1 MSLETKHFYEFGPF
15 RIDSAERIL
24 LQDGKLVHLTG
35 KTFEVLL
42 VLAERS
48 GHIVE
53 RDELIEKVWPDC
65 FVEEGNLTVTISML
79 RKVLEAGENGHPY
92 IETVPRR
99 GYRFTAEVRDIP
111 INGAKQ
117 TPLNGAG
124 SRVAA
129 NEKEL
134 TVTTDGGAA
143 KSQERTLKASAGP
156 GRKTALLVAAV
167 LVIGTLAGLLL
178 LRRGERTAVEIE
190 SLAVLPLRNLSGDLE
205 QDYFAEGMT
214 EALINYLSKIGAL
227 RVISRTSAMHYKETA
242 KRLPEIAQELK
253 VDAIVEGSVLRS
265 GDRVR
270 IAVRLIHAPTEQHLW
285 AGSYERDLS
294 DVLDLQREVAQTIAQ
309 EIEIK
314 VTPAEQARLARARRP
329 VNRKAY
335 LDYLKGHHYRNKR
348 TQESLNKA
356 VEHFQSA
363 IEEDPTYAPA
373 YAGLSECYGLMGTV
387 GIGRKSPR
395 ETRPLAVAAA
405 RKALEIDGELA
416 EAYAALATMHRYE
429 WEWVQADRGFQRAL
443 ELNPGY
449 PHGHLLYSDYLVC
462 RGRLEQAVAEARRAE
477 ELDPLSVNMK
487 WHVGYTFYFARRHDE
502 AIQQLQN
509 TLELDPNYAWAHWIL
524 GSSYMHKS
532 MFAEAI
538 ASLEKAAVLSKSP
551 SIVASLASAYA
562 RSGNAVQA
570 RKLLRELMDLQKQ
583 RFVSPAAIGLL
594 NISLREKERA
604 FEWLEKAYQERSNSM
619 AYLGVDPSVDP
630 LRSDRRFQDL
640 LRRIGL
646 EK

>member
-1 MSLETKHFYEFGPF
+1 MSVETKHFYEFGPF
-15 RIDSAERIL
+15 RVDSAERVL
-24 LQDGKLVHLTG
+24 LRDGRLVHLTG
-35 KTFEVLL
+35 KAFDVLL
-42 VLAERS
+42 ALAERS

-79 RKVLEAGENGHPY
+79 RKVLEAGENGNLY

-99 GYRFTAEVRDIP
+99 GYRFAAEVRDIP

-117 TPLNGAG
+117 TPLKEDD
-124 SRVAA
+124 SRGK

-134 TVTTDGGAA
+134 TLTTDGGEV
-143 KSQERTLKASAGP
+143 KGQERRLKAPAGQ
-156 GRKTALLVAAV
+156 RKTVLLVVAV
-167 LVIGTLAGLLL
+167 LVIATLAGLLL
-178 LRRGERTAVEIE
+178 FRRGERIAPEIE

-214 EALINYLSKIGAL
+214 EALINDLAKIGAL
-227 RVISRTSAMHYKETA
+227 RVISRTSAMHYKGTT
-242 KRLPEIAQELK
+242 KQLPEIARELK

-265 GDRVR
+265 GDRLR

-285 AGSYERDLS
+285 AGSYERDLR
-294 DVLDLQREVAQTIAQ
+294 DVLDLQREMAQTIAQ

-314 VTPAEQARLARARRP
+314 VTPVEQARLARARS

-405 RKALEIDGELA
+405 RKALQIDGELA
-416 EAYAALATMHRYE
+416 EAHAALATMHHYE
-429 WEWVQADRGFQRAL
+429 WEWVEAERGFQRAL

-449 PHGHLLYSDYLVC
+449 PHGHLLYSDYLVSL
-462 RGRLEQAVAEARRAE
+462 GRLEQAVAEARRAE

-487 WHVGYTFYFARRHDE
+487 WHVGYILNFARRHDE

-509 TLELDPNYAWAHWIL
+509 TLELDPNYAWAYWIL
-524 GSSYMHKS
+524 GSSYIHKL
-532 MFAEAI
+532 MFADAI
-538 ASLEKAAVLSKSP
+538 ASLERAVALSKSP
-551 SIVASLASAYA
+551 SLVAWLASAYA

-570 RKLLRELMDLQKQ
+570 RKLLRELMELQKQ
-583 RFVSPAAIGLL
+583 RYVSPAAIGLL
-594 NISLREKERA
+594 YISLGDKDRA
-604 FEWLEKAYQERSNSM
+604 FEWLEKAYQERSNSL
-619 AYLGVDPSVDP
+619 AYLGVNPAVDP
-630 LRSDRRFQDL
+630 LRSDPRFQDL

-646 EK
+646 EN

>member
-1 MSLETKHFYEFGPF
+1 LALFESP
-15 RIDSAERIL
+15 SAERVL
-24 LQDGKLVHLTG
+24 LRDGRLVHLTG
-35 KTFEVLL
+35 KAFDVLL
-42 VLAERS
+42 ALAERS

-79 RKVLEAGENGHPY
+79 RKVLEAGENGNLY

-124 SRVAA
+124 SRGAV

-134 TVTTDGGAA
+134 TLTTDGGAA
-143 KSQERTLKASAGP
+143 KGPERRLKASAGP
-156 GRKTALLVAAV
+156 ERKTVLLVVAV
-167 LVIGTLAGLLL
+167 LVIATLAGLLL
-178 LRRGERTAVEIE
+178 FQRGGRTAAEIK

-214 EALINYLSKIGAL
+214 EALINHLAKIGAL
-227 RVISRTSAMHYKETA
+227 LVISRTSAMHYKGTA
-242 KRLPEIAQELK
+242 KQLPEIARELK

-285 AGSYERDLS
+285 AGSYERDLG
-294 DVLDLQREVAQTIAQ
+294 DVLDLQREMAQTIAQ
-309 EIEIK
+309 EIQIN
-314 VTPAEQARLARARRP
+314 VTPVDQTRLARTRP

-335 LDYLKGHHYRNKR
+335 LDYLKGRHYWNKR
-348 TQESLNKA
+348 TQESLNTA
-356 VEHFQSA
+356 IEHFQSA

-373 YAGLSECYGLMGTV
+373 YAGLSDCYALQGTV
-387 GIGRKSPR
+387 GIGTKSPR

-405 RKALEIDGELA
+405 RKALQIDGELA
-416 EAYAALATMHRYE
+416 EAHAVIASMHHYE
-429 WEWVQADRGFQRAL
+429 WEWADAEQGFLRAL

-449 PHGHLLYSDYLVC
+449 PHGLALYSNYLIS

-487 WHVGYTFYFARRHDE
+487 WHVGYTLYFARRYDE

-509 TLELDPNYAWAHWIL
+509 TLELEPNYAWAHWVL
-524 GSSYMHKS
+524 GISYVQKS

-538 ASLEKAAVLSKSP
+538 ASLERAAELSKSP
-551 SIVASLASAYA
+551 SFVGRLASAYA
-562 RSGNAVQA
+562 TSGNTAQA

-583 RFVSPAAIGLL
+583 RYVSPAALAQLYIGLG
-594 NISLREKERA
+594 EKDRA
-604 FEWLEKAYQERSNSM
+604 FEWLEKAYQERSNFM
-619 AYLGVDPSVDP
+619 AYLGVNPVVDP
-630 LRSDRRFQDL
+630 LRSLPRFQDL

>member
-1 MSLETKHFYEFGPF
+1 MSMETKHFYKFGPF
-15 RIDSAERIL
+15 QIDAAERIL
-24 LQDGKLVHLTG
+24 QQDGRLVHLTG
-35 KTFEVLL
+35 KAFDVLL
-42 VLAERS
+42 VLVERS
-48 GHIVE
+48 GHIVK

-79 RKVLEAGENGHPY
+79 RKALEAGEDADPY

-99 GYRFTAEVRDIP
+99 GYRFTAEVREMP

-117 TPLNGAG
+117 TPLNEAG

-134 TVTTDGGAA
+134 TVTTDRGAA
-143 KSQERTLKASAGP
+143 KGQERRLKASAGP
-156 GRKTALLVAAV
+156 GRKTALVVAAV

-178 LRRGERTAVEIE
+178 SQRGQRTAVEIK

-205 QDYFAEGMT
+205 QEYFTEGMT
-214 EALINYLSKIGAL
+214 EALINHLAKISAL

-242 KRLPEIAQELK
+242 KRLPEIAEELK
-253 VDAIVEGSVLRS
+253 VDGIVEGFGLRS

-285 AGSYERDLS
+285 AGSYERDLR
-294 DVLDLQREVAQTIAQ
+294 DVLNLQREMAQTIAQ

-314 VTPAEQARLARARRP
+314 VTPVEQARLARALP

-356 VEHFQSA
+356 VEHFKSA

-373 YAGLSECYGLMGTV
+373 YAGLSDCYGLMGTV

-405 RKALEIDGELA
+405 RKALQIDGELA
-416 EAYAALATMHRYE
+416 EAHAALATMHHYE
-429 WEWVQADRGFQRAL
+429 WEWVEAERGFQRAL
-443 ELNPGY
+443 DLNPGY
-449 PHGHLLYSDYLVC
+449 PHGHLLYSDYLVS
-462 RGRLEQAVAEARRAE
+462 RGRLEQAVAESRRAE
-477 ELDPLSVNMK
+477 ELDPLAVNMK
-487 WHVGYTFYFARRHDE
+487 WHIGYTLYFARRHDE
-502 AIQQLQN
+502 AIQQLQK
-509 TLELDPNYAWAHWIL
+509 TLELDPNYAWAHRFL
-524 GSSYMHKS
+524 GLSYIHKS

-538 ASLEKAAVLSKSP
+538 ASLERAAVLSKSP

-562 RSGNAVQA
+562 RSGNTIQA
-570 RKLLRELMDLQKQ
+570 RKLLGELMDLQKQ
-583 RFVSPAAIGLL
+583 GYVSPAAIGLL
-594 NISLREKERA
+594 NLSLGEKERA
-604 FEWLEKAYQERSNSM
+604 FEWLEKAYQERSTSM
-619 AYLGVDPSVDP
+619 AYRGVDPLVGR
-630 LRSDRRFQDL
+630 LRSDARFQDL

-646 EK
+646 

>member
-15 RIDSAERIL
+15 RIDSAERVL
-24 LQDGKLVHLTG
+24 LRDGRLVHLTG
-35 KTFEVLL
+35 KAFDVLL
-42 VLAERS
+42 ALAERS

-79 RKVLEAGENGHPY
+79 RKVLEAGENGNLY

-143 KSQERTLKASAGP
+143 KGQERGLKASAVP

-167 LVIGTLAGLLL
+167 LIIGTLAGLLL
-178 LRRGERTAVEIE
+178 FRQGERTAAEIK
-190 SLAVLPLRNLSGDLE
+190 SLAVLPLRNLSGDLDQE
-205 QDYFAEGMT
+205 FFAEGMT
-214 EALINYLSKIGAL
+214 EALINHLAKIGAL
-227 RVISRTSAMHYKETA
+227 RVISRTSAMHYKGTA
-242 KRLPEIAQELK
+242 KLLPEIARELK

-285 AGSYERDLS
+285 ASNYERDLR
-294 DVLDLQREVAQTIAQ
+294 DVLDLQREMAQTIAQ
-309 EIEIK
+309 EIQIK
-314 VTPAEQARLARARRP
+314 VTPAEQARLARARP
-329 VNRKAY
+329 VNRKAF
-335 LDYLKGHHYRNKR
+335 LDHLKGRYHLNKR

-356 VEHFQSA
+356 IEQFQSA

-373 YAGLSECYGLMGTV
+373 YAGLSNCYGLQGTV
-387 GIGRKSPR
+387 GIGTKSPR

-405 RKALEIDGELA
+405 RKALQIDGELA
-416 EAYAALATMHRYE
+416 EAHAALATMNHYE
-429 WEWVQADRGFQRAL
+429 WEWAEAEQGFQRAL
-443 ELNPGY
+443 DLNPGY
-449 PHGHLLYSDYLVC
+449 PFAHLLYSDYLVC
-462 RGRLEQAVAEARRAE
+462 RGRIEQAVAEARRAE
-477 ELDPLSVNMK
+477 ELDPLSENMN
-487 WHVGYTFYFARRHDE
+487 WHVGYILYFARRYGE
-502 AIQQLQN
+502 GIQQLQN
-509 TLELDPNYAWAHWIL
+509 TLELDPNYAWAHWFL
-524 GSSYMHKS
+524 GLSYIQKS

-551 SIVASLASAYA
+551 THVAWLASAYA
-562 RSGNAVQA
+562 MSGNTLRA
-570 RKLLRELMDLQKQ
+570 RKLFRELMDLQKQ
-583 RFVSPAAIGLL
+583 RYVSPGAIAFL
-594 NISLREKERA
+594 NITLGEKERA
-604 FEWLEKAYQERSNSM
+604 FEWLEKAYQERSNGM
-619 AYLGVDPSVDP
+619 AYLGVDPFVDP
-630 LRSDRRFQDL
+630 LRSDPRFQDL

>member
-1 MSLETKHFYEFGPF
+1 MSVETKHFYEFGPF
-15 RIDSAERIL
+15 RIDSAERVL

-35 KTFEVLL
+35 KAFDVLL
-42 VLAERS
+42 ALVERS
-48 GHIVE
+48 GHIVK

-79 RKVLEAGENGHPY
+79 RKVLEAGENGNPY

-99 GYRFTAEVRDIP
+99 GYRFTAEVREIP
-111 INGAKQ
+111 IDGEKQ
-117 TPLNGAG
+117 TPLKEAG

-134 TVTTDGGAA
+134 TVTTDGGEA
-143 KSQERTLKASAGP
+143 KGQERRLKAPAGP

-178 LRRGERTAVEIE
+178 FRRGERTAAEIK

-214 EALINYLSKIGAL
+214 EALINHLAKIGAL

-242 KRLPEIAQELK
+242 KQLPEIARELK

-285 AGSYERDLS
+285 ASSYERDLR
-294 DVLDLQREVAQTIAQ
+294 DVLDLQREMAQTIAQ
-309 EIEIK
+309 EIQIK
-314 VTPAEQARLARARRP
+314 VTPAEQARLARARP

-335 LDYLKGHHYRNKR
+335 LDYLKGRHHWNKR

-356 VEHFQSA
+356 IEHFQSA

-373 YAGLSECYGLMGTV
+373 YAGLSDCYGLMGTV

-405 RKALEIDGELA
+405 RKALQIDGELA
-416 EAYAALATMHRYE
+416 EAHAALATMHHYE
-429 WEWVQADRGFQRAL
+429 WEWVEAERGFQRAL

-449 PHGHLLYSDYLVC
+449 PHGHALYSDYLVS

-487 WHVGYTFYFARRHDE
+487 WHVGYTLYFARRHDE

-524 GSSYMHKS
+524 GISYVHKS

-538 ASLEKAAVLSKSP
+538 ASLEKAVALSKSP
-551 SIVASLASAYA
+551 SFVAWLASAYA
-562 RSGNAVQA
+562 MSGNTVQA

-583 RFVSPAAIGLL
+583 RYVSPAAIAQLY
-594 NISLREKERA
+594 ISLGEKDRA
-604 FEWLEKAYQERSNSM
+604 FEWLEKAYQERSNFM
-619 AYLGVDPSVDP
+619 AYLGVNPAVDP
-630 LRSDRRFQDL
+630 LRSDPRFQDL